1 MFLMKKL
8 RNNNFYF
15 LEIIVLVLL
24 YLVFLYIPYNWSYSK
39 KVLHI
44 CGLVSL
50 LCYLFSVQKRQLHNV
65 DKLLILAIFIYGAS
79 FFIWGGIF
87 GRFGGFYADHIDKAR
102 VIVALSFI
110 LLFVVNNQ
118 RKIPYTRLI
127 LFCGSSIF
135 LCIIFLFAVYQKM
148 FYPEINDSRVTFYLG
163 LGATETAYI
172 VSIFCL
178 VAVNSAPKKFGL
190 VGTMIL
196 FILSYITILLTVTRS
211 AVLFF
216 PLLFLINLLM
226 FTPNNKLVLKRF
238 VLVFLCIAVLGGV
251 FNKDKIMSRI
261 DNTIDNINYFSSGV
275 SSNTSEGLRL
285 TMAIVGVNAGID
297 APLGQSI
304 ESRKQI
310 AMAMAQAAPFY
321 EPVVDYLEQSHLH
334 NEILEN
340 FSLRGVWG
348 LAILLFLYYAI
359 FKAAFF
365 YQNKL
370 LFSIGTTSVVYGLTD
385 VVLNGHLV
393 MIFFPAIIFAYV
405 LNMARVDD
413 K

>member
-1 MFLMKKL
+1 MFFIRNL

-24 YLVFLYIPYNWSYSK
+24 YLVFLYIPYNWPYSRR
-39 KVLHI
+39 VIHV
-44 CGLVSL
+44 CGLVCL
-50 LCYLFSVQKRQLHNV
+50 VCYLFSAQKRRLLSV
-65 DKLLILAIFIYGAS
+65 DKLLILSIFVYGAS
-79 FFIWGGIF
+79 FFVWGGIF
-87 GRFGGFYADHIDKAR
+87 GRFSGFYTDHMDKAR
-102 VIVALSFI
+102 IIVALSCV

-118 RKIPYTRLI
+118 RKIPYTRLV
-127 LFCGSSIF
+127 LFAGSSVF
-135 LCIIFLFAVYQKM
+135 LVIIFLFALYQKV
-148 FYPEINDSRVTFYLG
+148 FFSEINDSRVTFYLG

-178 VAVNSAPKKFGL
+178 VAVNSLPKRLGL
-190 VGTMIL
+190 IGTMIL
-196 FILSYITILLTVTRS
+196 FVLSYITILLTVTRS

-216 PLLFLINLLM
+216 PLLFLLNLLI
-226 FTPNNKLVLKRF
+226 FTPSNKLVLKRF
-238 VLVFLCIAVLGGV
+238 ALVFLCIAVLGGI

-285 TMAIVGVNAGID
+285 TMAIVGVKAGMD

-304 ESRKQI
+304 ESRKNKAI
-310 AMAMAQAAPFY
+310 DMAQAAPFY

-334 NEILEN
+334 NEVLEN

-348 LAILLFLYYAI
+348 LGILLFLYFTI

-370 LFSIGTTSVVYGLTD
+370 LFSVGATSVVYGLTD

-393 MIFFPAIIFAYV
+393 MIFFPTIIFAYM
-405 LNMARVDD
+405 LNSTHGDI
-413 K
+413 